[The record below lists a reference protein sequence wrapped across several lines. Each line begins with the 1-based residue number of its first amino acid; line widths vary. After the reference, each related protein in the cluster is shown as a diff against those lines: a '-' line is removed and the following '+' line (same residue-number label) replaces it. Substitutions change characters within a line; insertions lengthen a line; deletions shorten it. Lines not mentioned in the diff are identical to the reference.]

1 MSTAQRHPATPETR
15 TTANRHTH
23 GSTARPATTVSLP
36 SAPGSGILTA
46 SAIFIG
52 RSTRHSLRD
61 VEALLMA
68 VLLPLMLM
76 LVFTYVFGGAISP
89 TGEYLDYVVPG
100 IVLTCAG
107 FGAASTAVGVAQ
119 DMTTGTIN
127 RLRTMPVPSAT
138 VLVGHVVAS
147 LARNL
152 LATAI
157 VILAAVAIGFRPSAS
172 PLQWLGVFALLGL
185 YILSITAVFAMLG
198 LVAHSPEAAS
208 GYGFVLLFLPYASS
222 AFVPIDTMPSWL
234 HGFAEHQPITPV
246 IEAARALL
254 AGTSPGSDALV
265 AVLWCVGIITLATVL
280 TAHLFPR
287 RVAR

>member
-1 MSTAQRHPATPETR
+1 MSAPPTTPTR
-15 TTANRHTH
+15 PPTDRT
-23 GSTARPATTVSLP
+23 P
-36 SAPGSGILTA
+36 SPAPGSGILTA
-46 SAIFIG
+46 SAAFVG
-52 RSTRHSLRD
+52 RATRHSLRD

-68 VLLPLMLM
+68 VVLPLMLM

-89 TGEYLDYVVPG
+89 SGDYLDYVVPG

-127 RLRTMPVPSAT
+127 RLRTMPVPSGT

-152 LATAI
+152 LATA
-157 VILAAVAIGFRPSAS
+157 VVVLAAVLIGFRPAAGA
-172 PLQWLGVFALLGL
+172 LEWLAVVALLGL
-185 YILSITAVFAMLG
+185 YILAITTVFAMLG
-198 LVAHSPEAAS
+198 LLAHSPEAAS

-222 AFVPIDTMPSWL
+222 AFVPVATMPSWL

-246 IEAARALL
+246 IEATRALL
-254 AGTSPGSDALV
+254 AGSPPGGHALV
-265 AVLWCVGIITLATVL
+265 AILWCFGIIAVAAAL
-280 TAHLFPR
+280 TAYVFPR